1 MRSRK
6 EVGMKPKMSLP
17 FTVLV
22 VIFVVLNANLLNL
35 IVNEELL
42 TVHTNILVFLAAVWA
57 RIFDS
62 WL

>member
-1 MRSRK
+1 
-6 EVGMKPKMSLP
+6 MKPKMSLP